1 MTRYGMAIDLERCVG
16 CQACATACKIANNL
30 PKNITYNT
38 VYTKTSTDPDD
49 FGTAVVHGAVAN
61 DNAFGEFPNCV
72 LEFLPVQCQHCENP
86 PCLRV
91 CPTGATKKRDDGIV
105 YVDSSLCIGAVRA

>member
-30 PKNITYNT
+30 PKDITYNT
-38 VYTKTSTDPDD
+38 VYTRSSADQDD
-49 FGTAVVHGAVAN
+49 FGTAVVHGATAN

-72 LEFLPVQCQHCENP
+72 LEFLPVQCQHCGNP
-86 PCLRV
+86 PCL
-91 CPTGATKKRDDGIV
+91 GA
-105 YVDSSLCIGAVRA
+105 LQVRRRSAMTALYMSTTRCASVAAHV

>member
-49 FGTAVVHGAVAN
+49 FGRRLCTGPLLTTTHSAN
-61 DNAFGEFPNCV
+61 SRIACWNSFRCSASIARTLLV
-72 LEFLPVQCQHCENP
+72 
-86 PCLRV
+86 
-91 CPTGATKKRDDGIV
+91 
-105 YVDSSLCIGAVRA
+105 